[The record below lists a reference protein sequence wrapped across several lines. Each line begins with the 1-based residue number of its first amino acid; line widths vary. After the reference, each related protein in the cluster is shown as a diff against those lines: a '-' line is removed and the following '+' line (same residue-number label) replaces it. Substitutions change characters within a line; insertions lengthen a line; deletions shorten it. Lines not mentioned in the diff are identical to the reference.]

1 LDRSGVAPSDE
12 RGFMLDFVFLALG
25 LALLALF
32 GGYAALLRRL

>member
-1 LDRSGVAPSDE
+1 
-12 RGFMLDFVFLALG
+12 MLDFVFLALG